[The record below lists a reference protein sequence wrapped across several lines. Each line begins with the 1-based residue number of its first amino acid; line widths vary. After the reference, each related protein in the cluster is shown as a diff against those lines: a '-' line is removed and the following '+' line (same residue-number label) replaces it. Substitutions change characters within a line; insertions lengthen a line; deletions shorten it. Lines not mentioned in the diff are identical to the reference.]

1 MHPTVKAETYE
12 QPHADDVYAAAA
24 LALEQAQRA
33 LSTMRA
39 KPTVATIPVA
49 EAEKKLNE
57 LRATVAAMQG
67 AAVRDGH
74 EIDELRR
81 VAGEARKER
90 DVVRSELERRLR
102 EIANMKEA
110 HERERPT
117 IVAMRA
123 SLTKDLEAL
132 QAERETLAE
141 DRERL
146 NAQRAAI
153 EADNQ
158 VLLDNRNIIAQNL
171 QRMGQLVQR
180 DPLPPTPEAVARI
193 RPTATGV
200 AAPSVPDM
208 VSNGLPSVPSCR
220 RPTSVST
227 SIPSRNRPSTQISS
241 TPSAPEAHDSDS
253 DSHNPPK
260 RQRTG
265 PMASPGV
272 SLTARPT
279 SAWREIAPGPSSR
292 TSPHSRIQGSNRGQP
307 LAPRTE
313 TSSRRIIK
321 TKVLALLTKAKNS
334 KRILTKEEVD
344 RATRLLQR
352 LNKPLSDQGDDS
364 DSDDEPHSDYSNQD
378 EIDELAGKDFHEG
391 FLSHLV
397 KFAANRQLR
406 TTHFTSWER
415 DLKRRRSAIP
425 RPPPGPVG
433 IHRTRAKIYSL

>member
-12 QPHADDVYAAAA
+12 HPPADDAYAAAA

-33 LSTMRA
+33 LATMRA
-39 KPTVATIPVA
+39 KPPVATIPVA
-49 EAEKKLNE
+49 EAEKQLNE
-57 LRATVAAMQG
+57 LRDTATAMQR
-67 AAVRDGH
+67 AAERDGH

-81 VAGEARKER
+81 VAGEVRKER

-102 EIANMKEA
+102 EIADMKEA
-110 HERERPT
+110 HERERST

-123 SLTKDLEAL
+123 SLTKDREAL

-146 NAQRAAI
+146 DAQGAAI
-153 EADNQ
+153 EAENQ

-180 DPLPPTPEAVARI
+180 DSLPPTPEAVGRI
-193 RPTATGV
+193 RPIATGV
-200 AAPSVPDM
+200 AALSVPDM
-208 VSNGLPSVPSCR
+208 VSNGLPSVPSRR

-227 SIPSRNRPSTQISS
+227 SIPSRNRPATEMAS
-241 TPSAPEAHDSDS
+241 TPIEPESALSSSSPRRRPAPKSDDSDS

-265 PMASPGV
+265 PMASAGV
-272 SLTARPT
+272 SLTAHPT
-279 SAWREIAPGPSSR
+279 SASREITPGPSSR
-292 TSPHSRIQGSNRGQP
+292 TSPNSRIQGSNRGQP
-307 LAPRTE
+307 LAPRTK

-334 KRILTKEEVD
+334 KRILTKDEVD

-406 TTHFTSWER
+406 TTHFAR
-415 DLKRRRSAIP
+415 FLPGRS
-425 RPPPGPVG
+425 VV
-433 IHRTRAKIYSL
+433 HSNQM